1 MVDDRNATANYVY
14 RFLERFAAHG
24 SAEAVVAGS
33 RRLTYA
39 DLRSGTLRLAATL
52 REQGCRSGQGVA
64 VVAGNSPEVIMLHLA
79 LHLLGCRSVW
89 IATSP
94 RQHQRQFLEQAEVDC
109 LIYDPATHGEA
120 GRELAAAGPVPVYC
134 LGPDG
139 SGPDLLG
146 HQPSIDPPGPHEP
159 TDEPQSLFQTSG
171 TTGRPKLVHHRQRL
185 FEILPGLADDWVA
198 EGRPV
203 LRHLSLMGHWHVAG
217 QMTALMVLHMGGTLV
232 LLTRLDM
239 PDFLAT
245 MAREKINSTVVS
257 PPVLSMLL
265 DHPDLATTDTSD
277 LQVVTCGGSAVSPAR
292 VRQTLERLGP
302 VLRVVYAMSESPG
315 ITELTGAAVDPDH
328 PERLRSAGLPY
339 GDVRLQIRDEQGTV
353 LPAGGTGE
361 VWVRSALV
369 MDGYWGEPE
378 LTSESL
384 VDGWLRTRDIGYLDS
399 DGYLYLVG
407 RSSEMILTG
416 AGSTNVYPR
425 PIEEALIEHPQ
436 VTAAAA
442 VGVPDDLHGEAVH
455 AYVVPAAGATVT
467 GAELR
472 DHVITALNE
481 TWAPREVEFVDELP
495 LMAIGKVD
503 RAALRA
509 RYLAEHDVRTV
520 GTGV

>member
-1 MVDDRNATANYVY
+1 MIDDRGAPGNYVR
-14 RFLERFAAHG
+14 RFLDRFAVLG
-24 SAEAVVAGS
+24 SAEAIVAGS

-52 REQGCRSGQGVA
+52 REHEFRSGQGVA

-94 RQHQRQFLEQAEVDC
+94 RRHQRQFLELAQVDC

-120 GRELAAAGPVPVYC
+120 GRELAGAGQVPVFC

-139 SGPDLLG
+139 SGPDLVG
-146 HQPSIDPPGPHEP
+146 HQPSVDPPGPHEP

-185 FEILPGLADDWVA
+185 FEGLPALAEDWVA

-232 LLTRLDM
+232 LLTRLDV
-239 PDFLAT
+239 PEFLAT
-245 MAREKINSTVVS
+245 LAREKINSTVVS
-257 PPVLSMLL
+257 PPVLYLLL
-265 DHPDLATTDTSD
+265 DHPDMATTDTST
-277 LQVVTCGGSAVSPAR
+277 LQVVTCGGSAVAPAR
-292 VRQTLERLGP
+292 VVQTIERLGP
-302 VLRVVYAMSESPG
+302 VLRIVYAMSESPG
-315 ITELTGAAVDPDH
+315 ITELTGAAIDPDH

-339 GDVRLQIRDEQGTV
+339 ADVKLGIRDEQGTV
-353 LPAGGTGE
+353 LPVGETGE
-361 VWVRSALV
+361 VWVDSALV
-369 MDGYWGEPE
+369 MEGYWGDAE
-378 LTSESL
+378 LTRTSL
-384 VDGWLRTRDIGYLDS
+384 VDGWLRTGDVGYLDR

-407 RSSEMILTG
+407 RTSELILTG
-416 AGSTNVYPR
+416 PGSTNVYPR
-425 PIEEALIEHPQ
+425 PIEETLIGHPQ
-436 VTAAAA
+436 VKAAAA
-442 VGVPDDLHGEAVH
+442 VGVPDDRHGEAVH
-455 AYVVPAAGATVT
+455 AFVVPVAGATVT

-472 DHVITALNE
+472 DHVIAALNE

-509 RYLAEHDVRTV
+509 RYLAERGARAG
-520 GTGV
+520 GTGD